1 MWTLLGG
8 TIDVE
13 SKKGKGT
20 TFHLYLPL
28 KKETLGKEKRLRESV
43 SVPNRDEV
51 SQKAIAKKSGNQKKL
66 ILLVDDN
73 QDNQYAVKFILE
85 DKGYRVVFARDGA
98 EGIQKATKLK
108 PDLILMDM
116 MMPKVDGY
124 QATQKIRSYKTLKS
138 VPIIAMTAKS
148 PQEDK
153 RQAIKAGCN
162 EYLSKPFN
170 LDDILKKVEKWIG

>member
-8 TIDVE
+8 TISVE

-20 TFHLYLPL
+20 TFHLLLPL
-28 KKETLGKEKRLRESV
+28 KKEIGENDKRLAKSA
-43 SVPNRDEV
+43 PNQNRGDQSEKKPAP
-51 SQKAIAKKSGNQKKL
+51 KAIDQKSL

-73 QDNQYAVKFILE
+73 PDNQYAVKFILE
-85 DKGYRVVFARDGA
+85 DHGYRMAFAKDGA
-98 EGIQKATKLK
+98 EGVQKAIKLK

-124 QATQKIRSYKTLKS
+124 QATQKIRSYQALKDI
-138 VPIIAMTAKS
+138 PIIAMTAKS
-148 PQEDK
+148 PQEDNRK
-153 RQAIKAGCN
+153 AIQAGCN

-170 LDDILKKVEKWIG
+170 LDEFLKKVEKYLG